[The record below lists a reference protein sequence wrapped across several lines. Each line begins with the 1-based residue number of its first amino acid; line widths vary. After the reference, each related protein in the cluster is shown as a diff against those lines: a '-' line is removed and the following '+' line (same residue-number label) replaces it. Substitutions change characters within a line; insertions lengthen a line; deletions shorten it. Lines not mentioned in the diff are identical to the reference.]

1 MAEEVKKEE
10 KIINDKEFLT
20 NTNAII
26 DEAEKQEENKQKEK
40 SSKAWDETDKR
51 IMRAGESYKVIKD
64 HMIEQLPTFM
74 FKRYANNEFGDTTT
88 PEEKKEA

>member
-40 SSKAWDETDKR
+40 
-51 IMRAGESYKVIKD
+51 
-64 HMIEQLPTFM
+64 
-74 FKRYANNEFGDTTT
+74 
-88 PEEKKEA
+88 